1 MEVRGWLL
9 TSPYLLYSLVFFLIP
24 LGWSLWLVF
33 TNWNLISPR
42 IDFIGLE
49 NFVKA
54 FKSARVH
61 AAFLSAYRIMG
72 FFLPMVLVQSLAV
85 ALLINSLPWGRAF
98 FSVGFFMPYLA
109 SGVAVA
115 LVVRGILAYNSPAA
129 PIFKALF
136 GTIPNWFGH
145 PVLAVFII
153 SLLIA
158 WKFSG
163 YYALIFLAGLQ
174 SIPKELYEAA
184 ELDGARF
191 FTKLFRITLPMLYPA
206 FYTVLIMAVGL
217 CFAIFTEP
225 FMLTGGGPGRAT
237 HTWYL
242 EIYYQVFQNLRAG
255 YGAAISFINA
265 AITFTSVLI
274 VRRLM
279 QRWGR
284 ALGYE

>member
-1 MEVRGWLL
+1 MEVRGWIL
-9 TSPYLLYSLVFFLIP
+9 TSPYLLYSLVFFVIP
-24 LGWSLWLVF
+24 LAWSLWLVF

-42 IDFIGLE
+42 IDFVGLE
-49 NFVKA
+49 NFAKA

-61 AAFLSAYRIMG
+61 AAFFSAYRIMG

-115 LVVRGILAYNSPAA
+115 LVVRGLLAYNSPAA
-129 PIFKALF
+129 PIFRALF

-145 PVLAVFII
+145 PVLAVFVI
-153 SLLIA
+153 SFLIA

-255 YGAAISFINA
+255 YGAAISFLNA
-265 AITFTSVLI
+265 AITFITVFI

-279 QRWGR
+279 RRWGR

>member
-1 MEVRGWLL
+1 
-9 TSPYLLYSLVFFLIP
+9 
-24 LGWSLWLVF
+24 VF

>member
-1 MEVRGWLL
+1 MEVRGWIL
-9 TSPYLLYSLVFFLIP
+9 TSPYLLYSLVFFVIP
-24 LGWSLWLVF
+24 LAWSLWLVF

-42 IDFIGLE
+42 IDFVGLD

-61 AAFLSAYRIMG
+61 AAFFSAYRIMG

-115 LVVRGILAYNSPAA
+115 LVVRGILAYNSPAS

-174 SIPKELYEAA
+174 SIPDELYEAA

-265 AITFTSVLI
+265 AVTFTSVLI

>member
-1 MEVRGWLL
+1 MEVRGWIL
-9 TSPYLLYSLVFFLIP
+9 TSPYLLYSLVFFAIP
-24 LGWSLWLVF
+24 LAWSLWLVF

-42 IDFIGLE
+42 IDFVGLD
-49 NFVKA
+49 NFVRA

-61 AAFLSAYRIMG
+61 AAFFSAYRIMG

-174 SIPKELYEAA
+174 SIPHELYEAA

-265 AITFTSVLI
+265 AVTFTSVLI

>member
-9 TSPYLLYSLVFFLIP
+9 TSPYLLYSLVFFVIP
-24 LGWSLWLVF
+24 LAWSLWLVF

-42 IDFIGLE
+42 IDFVGLE

-61 AAFLSAYRIMG
+61 AAFISAYRIMG
-72 FFLPMVLVQSLAV
+72 FFIPMVLIQSLGV

-136 GTIPNWFGH
+136 GTVPNWFGH
-145 PVLAVFII
+145 PVLAIFII

-265 AITFTSVLI
+265 GGTFTSVLI